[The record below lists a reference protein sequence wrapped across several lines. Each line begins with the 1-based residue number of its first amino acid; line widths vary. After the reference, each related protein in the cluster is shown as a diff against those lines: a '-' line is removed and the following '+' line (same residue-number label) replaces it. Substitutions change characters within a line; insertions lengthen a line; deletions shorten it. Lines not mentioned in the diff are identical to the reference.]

1 MQKKTTVIF
10 VQNDF
15 TNSSIF
21 GDSVNF
27 GFMFRYGIAF
37 DVYQEKYLPYMMV
50 EDREG
55 IYSLFTD
62 GKRSL
67 TYFPEIKKFNQADAL
82 FFEINNGRVN
92 RLSFEE
98 AINER

>member
-1 MQKKTTVIF
+1 MQKKTNVIF
-10 VQNDF
+10 IQNDF
-15 TNSSIF
+15 TNSSVF

-27 GFMFRYGIAF
+27 GFMFRYGITF
-37 DVYQEKYLPYMMV
+37 NVYQEKYLPYMMV
-50 EDREG
+50 EDKSG

-67 TYFPEIKKFNQADAL
+67 AYFPEIKKFNKADTL
-82 FFEINNGRVN
+82 FFEINNGRVK